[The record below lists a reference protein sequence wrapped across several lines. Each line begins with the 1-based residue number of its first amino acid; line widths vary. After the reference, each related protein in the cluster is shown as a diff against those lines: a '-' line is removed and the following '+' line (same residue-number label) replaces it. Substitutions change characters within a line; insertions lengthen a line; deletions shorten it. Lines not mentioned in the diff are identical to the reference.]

1 MFDRILNTPLRLQ
14 IKYSGINR
22 RNFQY
27 ILEHIFQVVNF
38 WKRLRSEFKIK
49 FQLKEIFSRE
59 RQKLYQSIVFCT
71 VHLDESINDKHS
83 IMIFERVLNTPP
95 SHNGYLAEVFKYLLC
110 RYRSFSLTLI
120 FRWLMY
126 VQDT

>member
-49 FQLKEIFSRE
+49 FQLQEIFSRE

-83 IMIFERVLNTPP
+83 IMIFERVLKPPP
-95 SHNGYLAEVFKYLLC
+95 SHNSYRAEVFKYVLC

>member
-49 FQLKEIFSRE
+49 FQLQEIFSRE

-95 SHNGYLAEVFKYLLC
+95 SHNSYLADVFKYLLC